1 MFTNPA
7 YDQED
12 RKMLHALMESRS
24 VHLSEHAQGVA
35 VFAGSVLREANI
47 DDLEMRN
54 QFVREQFQSVC
65 PHASYQTL
73 SAFSVIVERSQK
85 GLVSEED
92 TAYQKFFKATLKKFG
107 ASSPADFKT
116 DAKKK
121 EFFDYIDKNWKGKS
135 EKSEEKD
142 CDSDKEMTEK
152 KKLGESD
159 KPVGFVVKYNGKTM
173 EIPFSKHPNI
183 SMHAAKEMAIKQWK
197 VPKSKQGLVAIAPGY
212 DESLSESEDIE
223 MWKRSAQ
230 RIAKKWNKTM
240 VLVRN
245 KVGGKLDL
253 YSKDEF
259 EKKSKDQFYTDN
271 NYNPAGAKV
280 LFTFKP

>member
-12 RKMLHALMESRS
+12 REMLHALMESRS

-142 CDSDKEMTEK
+142 CDSDKDMTEK

-159 KPVGFVVKYNGKTM
+159 KPVGFVVKYSGKTM

-223 MWKRSAQ
+223 MWKKAVQKMATRQ
-230 RIAKKWNKTM
+230 KETW
-240 VLVRN
+240 VLVRYKN
-245 KVGGKLDL
+245 GGKLGAHPEKEFKEKSQD
-253 YSKDEF
+253 KDY
-259 EKKSKDQFYTDN
+259 KAN
-271 NYNPAGAKV
+271 NWNPAGAKV
-280 LFTFKP
+280 IEKFKP